1 MQTLKDVVK
10 APSRMTPYG
19 RAYYLKPIVSYHS
32 DEVNKLGAKI
42 EFENP
47 RIIYKADRAWYNS
60 LLYFNY
66 SHPNRNVVSFEYRG
80 DLYGRLCLGSLVSQM
95 VTESI
100 VNNPKYPIILY
111 NFLSTYNNQGYW
123 QYSEINHVCSLCKG
137 KCAYAGFSYQR
148 IKVGNKY
155 ICAKCQG
162 YIVDKTG
169 YPVDITEIAD
179 KDPKIAWDNTKRK
192 FVYKGELKWQT

>member
-32 DEVNKLGAKI
+32 DDTAKIGPKI

-47 RIIYKADRAWYNS
+47 RVIYKQAQNWYDS
-60 LLYFNY
+60 RLYFNY
-66 SHPNRNVVSFEYRG
+66 SHPNRNAITFEYRG
-80 DLYGRLCLGSLVSQM
+80 DFYGQLCLGSLITQM
-95 VTESI
+95 TAEPI

-123 QYSEINHVCSLCKG
+123 RHRETNHICMLCNG
-137 KCAYAGFSYQR
+137 KSVYKDYYDQR
-148 IKVGNKY
+148 IKCGGKY
-155 ICAKCQG
+155 VCARCQG
-162 YIVDKTG
+162 QIISPDG
-169 YPVDITEIAD
+169 YPINISEIAE
-179 KDPKIAWDNTKRK
+179 KDPKISWDKTKKR
-192 FVYKGELKWQT
+192 FIYKGKLR